1 MWSKI
6 FHITLWLTLV
16 TFIPVA
22 TGINK
27 LIMEEVVSAQQLN
40 DLLDIPLEDQLE
52 PSVWTFD
59 FLIYLVSYTPIYTQ
73 GTGLISVLPLLSTPP
88 PECSC

>member
-22 TGINK
+22 TGVNK
-27 LIMEEVVSAQQLN
+27 MIMEEVASSHQMV
-40 DLLDIPLEDQLE
+40 DIVDIPLEDQLE
-52 PSVWTFD
+52 PTFWSFD
-59 FLIYLVSYTPIYTQ
+59 FSTIHVSYKPNYVQASWFSGIA
-73 GTGLISVLPLLSTPP
+73 PLLSTPP
-88 PECSC
+88 PEV